1 MTAQPSFQVRI
12 GSLRFNPEDPASQL
26 GRGHFGVVFVGRH
39 GDGGEACAVKR
50 MDRLRFEA
58 EGGQKEIEALRHAQV
73 SIIRILNAFKSANRD
88 ACLRPTPRTPP
99 TTATATSCASSTS
112 RKMRTGVR
120 RARH

>member
-1 MTAQPSFQVRI
+1 MTAQPSFQVRV

-58 EGGQKEIEALRHAQV
+58 EGGLKEIEALRHAQV
-73 SIIRILNAFKSANRD
+73 STMITIRIVCIQLSE
-88 ACLRPTPRTPP
+88 
-99 TTATATSCASSTS
+99 TAPSVYQRMPYAAERC
-112 RKMRTGVR
+112 
-120 RARH
+120 